1 MNASRRARYPTL
13 ARITAKWIA
22 LAAVLGF
29 AIQAIFCLA
38 ENYLD
43 EAYFA
48 NWYVK
53 METARIAEALAVAE
67 VDSRSA
73 ALARLRHY
81 SGPTASAYAFRAFDA
96 EGRVF
101 AQHNPSLL
109 TEVSPFGQGNA
120 DLPLSWLTKTS
131 AEWFHVAGG
140 MQRAIGPGVGWIEV
154 ATVGDPDH
162 QRLRALALDFY
173 KDVWKP
179 VAPTALFTA
188 LLAIAAVRRSL
199 QPLERAAYLAQRIN
213 PTRPGMLFDTTG
225 LPREAASFA
234 FAINRLLA
242 RVRDMIEAQD
252 HFIARAAHELRT
264 PLAVMQLELA
274 KIDHETAR
282 QLETDVSEMGDL
294 VGRLLQ
300 IARMDTVASHEV
312 REIDLRRIVKDVVDK
327 LAPVAAARHC
337 SITTRFDR
345 GASFLGDLGAVTE
358 TVSNLVVNAI
368 KHSPEGAKVMV
379 TCGPGATLTVDDSG
393 PGLPADRV
401 DELFMPF
408 RRGPTISDGAGLGLA
423 IVQRAVKLHNGVIK
437 AGRSELGGARFWI
450 RFG

>member
-1 MNASRRARYPTL
+1 MSAYGRARYPTL
-13 ARITAKWIA
+13 ARTTAKWIA
-22 LAAVLGF
+22 LAAALGF
-29 AIQAIFCLA
+29 AIQAIVCLA

-53 METARIAEALAVAE
+53 METARLAEALAEA
-67 VDSRSA
+67 DADARSR
-73 ALARLRHY
+73 ALSSLHHY
-81 SGPTASAYAFRAFDA
+81 SGPNASSYAFRVFDG
-96 EGRVF
+96 EGRLV

-109 TEVSPFGQGNA
+109 AVVSPFGKANA
-120 DLPLSWLTKTS
+120 DLPLSWLTKID
-131 AEWFHVAGG
+131 ADWFHIAGG
-140 MQRAIGPGVGWIEV
+140 KQLPIGSGVGWIEV
-154 ATVGDPDH
+154 ATIGDPDR

-173 KDVWKP
+173 KDVWMP

-199 QPLERAAYLAQRIN
+199 RPLEQAAQLAERIH
-213 PTRPGMLFDTTG
+213 PTRSGMLFDTTG

-242 RVRDMIEAQD
+242 RVRDMVEGQE

-274 KIDHETAR
+274 KIDHATAR
-282 QLETDVSEMGDL
+282 QLESDVSEMGDL

-300 IARMDTVASHEV
+300 IARIDALDAHAAH
-312 REIDLRRIVKDVVDK
+312 EIDLRRIVEDIVQK
-327 LAPVAAARHC
+327 LTPLAAQRHC
-337 SITTRFDR
+337 SISTKFER
-345 GASFLGDLGAVTE
+345 GATFLGDIGAVTE
-358 TVSNLVVNAI
+358 TVTNLVVNAI
-368 KHSPEGAKVMV
+368 KHSPEGAKVIV

-393 PGLPADRV
+393 PGLPVDRV
-401 DELFMPF
+401 AELFKPF
-408 RRGPTISDGAGLGLA
+408 TRGPTVSEGAGLGLA